1 MMIITHDMDFAKH
14 VSDRIVSMN
23 SGKLENGLIFEG

>member
-1 MMIITHDMDFAKH
+1 MMIITHDMDFAKN

-23 SGKLENGLIFEG
+23 SGKLENGLIFED